1 MPDIGSAQLVIA
13 PLAVGLW
20 GAELGGLLGVAIVI
34 VWICGILDL
43 MMKRPDLDGRHR
55 AAWILIIVL
64 FPILGTLGYFIA
76 RPTLPAERDEMIAAQ
91 QALEGTPGRCGDVR
105 RHP

>member
-1 MPDIGSAQLVIA
+1 MSRFLPQSL
-13 PLAVGLW
+13 P
-20 GAELGGLLGVAIVI
+20 
-34 VWICGILDL
+34 
-43 MMKRPDLDGRHR
+43 
-55 AAWILIIVL
+55 AWILIIVL

-91 QALEGTPGRCGDVR
+91 QALEGTPGRYGDVR